1 MELLSQIPK
10 TKFRKADEAQE
21 ERMLKQI
28 RAAKPGDTICIAEY
42 AFTLHVFSDALIE
55 QKRAGVEVHV
65 LVGVDHTLF
74 YSFFK
79 TLVGKEV
86 AVELK
91 NDVALMG
98 VLDSVD
104 QYLNIKLLNVAV
116 VEGDKFP
123 QLMNMKNCFIRGS
136 SIRYVQI
143 PAGEVDTEL
152 LQDATRR
159 EATANKQS

>member
-1 MELLSQIPK
+1 MPTRNDELAVERHGRSEAMIATRCELEGNEKAQVK
-10 TKFRKADEAQE
+10 TGIMF
-21 ERMLKQI
+21 
-28 RAAKPGDTICIAEY
+28 
-42 AFTLHVFSDALIE
+42 
-55 QKRAGVEVHV
+55 
-65 LVGVDHTLF
+65 F

-104 QYLNIKLLNVAV
+104 QYLNIKLLNVSV

-152 LQDATRR
+152 LQDAARR